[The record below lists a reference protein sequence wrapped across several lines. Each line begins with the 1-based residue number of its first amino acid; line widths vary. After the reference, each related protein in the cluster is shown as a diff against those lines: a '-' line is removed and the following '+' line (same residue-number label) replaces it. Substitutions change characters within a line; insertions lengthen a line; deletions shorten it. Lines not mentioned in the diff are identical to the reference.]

1 MHLVPLTVEMRLLL
15 NSLECDQVWGRRFQT
30 FLTVAIF
37 TDLIIC
43 LGIFTWTH
51 PVEFPSWKVFIP
63 GDT

>member
-1 MHLVPLTVEMRLLL
+1 MGETV
-15 NSLECDQVWGRRFQT
+15 SDFFC
-30 FLTVAIF
+30 TVAIF

-51 PVEFPSWKVFIP
+51 PVEFPSWKVFML